1 MEQWSL
7 FVAAFV
13 QSVAQAAPYVVI
25 GYVIAAVVREYVT
38 VAVMNRWFDARG
50 WRGLATASGIGAL
63 LPLCSCTVIPL
74 GVGLVRAG
82 AARGTILTFLTTA
95 PAISP
100 VAIILSLSLL
110 GPTLTALYVGVVVVG
125 AVVIGLVANRL
136 LQKSEL
142 AFQAALPA
150 NPADVPT
157 TGARSWWQR
166 LGHAMRWAFWDLGAE
181 ISVDL
186 LIGLSLAAVVLAIL
200 PMAWISTWL
209 GHQDFMTLLYVI
221 IIGIPIYTCSVP
233 SLPVVHSLL
242 LAGMSPGAAIAYLIA
257 GPATNLGELLVL
269 KRQFGARAMWLF
281 AGGLFIIALT
291 GGIIADQI
299 LYRNYTYQP
308 SALASGAPTGTCCV
322 SSFMP
327 SQDRPRGFMAA
338 AVHVPTWHWPF
349 VVILLITMACGL
361 VRRVRARFMSP
372 PPDQQSSS
380 ELR

>member
-38 VAVMNRWFDARG
+38 VAVMHRWFAARG

-209 GHQDFMTLLYVI
+209 GHQDFLTLLYVI

-269 KRQFGARAMWLF
+269 KRQFGARTMWLF
-281 AGGLFIIALT
+281 AGGLFMIALT

-299 LYRNYTYQP
+299 FYHNYTYQP

-327 SQDRPRGFMAA
+327 SQDRPQGFMAA

-361 VRRVRARFMSP
+361 VRRIRARFMSP

-380 ELR
+380 ELS

>member
-1 MEQWSL
+1 M
-7 FVAAFV
+7 
-13 QSVAQAAPYVVI
+13 
-25 GYVIAAVVREYVT
+25 
-38 VAVMNRWFDARG
+38 
-50 WRGLATASGIGAL
+50 
-63 LPLCSCTVIPL
+63 
-74 GVGLVRAG
+74 
-82 AARGTILTFLTTA
+82 
-95 PAISP
+95 
-100 VAIILSLSLL
+100 
-110 GPTLTALYVGVVVVG
+110 
-125 AVVIGLVANRL
+125 
-136 LQKSEL
+136 
-142 AFQAALPA
+142 
-150 NPADVPT
+150 
-157 TGARSWWQR
+157 
-166 LGHAMRWAFWDLGAE
+166 
-181 ISVDL
+181 
-186 LIGLSLAAVVLAIL
+186 
-200 PMAWISTWL
+200 
-209 GHQDFMTLLYVI
+209 
-221 IIGIPIYTCSVP
+221 
-233 SLPVVHSLL
+233 HSLL